1 MASGSGR
8 LRGHGFPSTPRGTP
22 SESRKEKHHPR
33 RGRARPDVK
42 RAVGSNPH
50 ARGSPF
56 GYLPELLAVLH
67 RNALEL
73 QPTGR
78 GINPARERHLG
89 DDRTGASSPSSEVAV
104 GRPGQLD
111 ALGTFGTT
119 EDAREKHVLQTPFN
133 RFGCAADQAARGLET
148 PLWWPDGSAR
158 DLLLPSGGQFLLID
172 RADADAARDGR
183 GQNCGTQQKGG
194 KLRGHREKGIALQT
208 GETKPREKLRA
219 NSAGL

>member
-8 LRGHGFPSTPRGTP
+8 LRGHRLPPTPRRTP

-33 RGRARPDVK
+33 RSRARPDVK

-67 RNALEL
+67 RNALEFK
-73 QPTGR
+73 PAGR
-78 GINPARERHLG
+78 GIDPARERHLG
-89 DDRTGASSPSSEVAV
+89 DDRTGAPSPSREVPV

-111 ALGTFGTT
+111 ALGTFGKT
-119 EDAREKHVLQTPFN
+119 ENAREKHVLQTPFN
-133 RFGCAADQAARGLET
+133 RFRCAADQAARGLET

-158 DLLLPSGGQFLLID
+158 DLLLPSGGQFILING
-172 RADADAARDGR
+172 ADADAARDGS
-183 GQNCGTQQKGG
+183 GQNCGAQQKGG
-194 KLRGHREKGIALQT
+194 KLRGHRKEGIALQT
-208 GETKPREKLRA
+208 GETKPRRKP
-219 NSAGL
+219 